1 MAKLYLKSAYRMVPV
16 HPEDSPLLGIQWKGE
31 TYFDQALPFGLRSA
45 PIIFSAV
52 ADGLAWALFQS
63 GVDYSLYYLDD
74 FFFCSPCDST
84 SCQGA
89 LSVAIPLC
97 HRLGIP
103 VAPEKI
109 KGPATSLT
117 FLGINLD
124 SEVMSISLPRERL
137 ASLRQRL
144 SSWLNQRSDQSTS
157 CRSYWPRESFL
168 RAIIDAMKR
177 PRRPHQVTRLDAQ
190 CRADIAWWAEWNG
203 ISVLPPPKPNITV
216 LSDTS
221 GSWGCGAFTVQ
232 AGEWL
237 QLSWPQGWGHVN
249 IAVKELLPVVLAAA
263 VWERQWAG
271 QHVLFISDN
280 MAVVSTLSAQS
291 TRKTMLSHLLRCLFF
306 WEARFNFS
314 HSAEH
319 LAGKLNTA
327 ANALSRNNLSVFHS
341 LTPQVKAAPSLGQ
354 GSSLLNSPSAA
365 VITDRS
371 RAFIGPPPS
380 GKICSGIL

>member
-1 MAKLYLKSAYRMVPV
+1 MIVDLLSPKRQIINDGIPREACLFHYSSVADVARRMVKCGRGAWMAKLYLKSAYRMVPV

-144 SSWLNQRSDQSTS
+144 SSWLNQRSAS
-157 CRSYWPRESFL
+157 
-168 RAIIDAMKR
+168 K
-177 PRRPHQVTRLDAQ
+177 HQLQELLAQ
-190 CRADIAWWAEWNG
+190 G
-203 ISVLPPPKPNITV
+203 VLP
-216 LSDTS
+216 
-221 GSWGCGAFTVQ
+221 
-232 AGEWL
+232 
-237 QLSWPQGWGHVN
+237 QGYN
-249 IAVKELLPVVLAAA
+249 
-263 VWERQWAG
+263 
-271 QHVLFISDN
+271 
-280 MAVVSTLSAQS
+280 
-291 TRKTMLSHLLRCLFF
+291 
-306 WEARFNFS
+306 
-314 HSAEH
+314 
-319 LAGKLNTA
+319 
-327 ANALSRNNLSVFHS
+327 
-341 LTPQVKAAPSLGQ
+341 
-354 GSSLLNSPSAA
+354 
-365 VITDRS
+365 
-371 RAFIGPPPS
+371 
-380 GKICSGIL
+380 